1 MKDIYKELTTQY
13 RVRISADEAQ
23 ESVSSDFDILQN
35 TDEGDWFYALSPDR
49 VNVIEGFPWSEDMRV
64 LELGADYGAF
74 AKLAGRVKSFDILE
88 DKDERRELIKY
99 RFKDI
104 FADGRKPAGAEDKS
118 ERDKDLK
125 STEYTHKNLRVIDK
139 AEESGYDVVIAS
151 FLDTVCNADADA
163 GVNINA
169 AKLIS
174 ERLEKACSYLKSGG
188 SLILIADNKNALRY
202 MTGAL
207 REDGGCYID
216 SITLKELK
224 EKLPFK
230 KSREYYPLPDAVY
243 ARNVFSEEMPPKAG
257 DFRGISESFA
267 ESRYVLCS
275 EEAIYGSLCEAGA
288 FREFAP
294 SYMVVF
300 TGHQAD
306 CKNVPEEEH
315 EHLAEEKNT
324 GDELLKKLPVYIK
337 YNRMRAEKYALKT
350 EIFEKSAERPVVK
363 TALIPE
369 ADKHIEDFKK
379 REALLRKGLSDKL
392 SVLEAETGKNAAG
405 RSYAAFKYL
414 KGEDL
419 SKKLSH
425 LIESGKAPHKEI
437 EEAVRLLLGADS
449 NPCHNMDALFE
460 NVIVG
465 EDGSCTLIDYEWVFE
480 ENLDREYLKYRVL
493 KYWYEAYKARLT
505 AYTGL
510 KEFLG
515 EFGIDQSRT
524 EEFEEKE
531 LRFQSYVRGENKLI
545 EEKFTKPQIYALDVR
560 KKIDELKECRE
571 RIEILKDEIS
581 EHKEALL
588 KERRVERLSQNH
600 IRNIELINRNQKEQL
615 EAMSARLNYLE
626 RHQSF
631 KSRAAERLI
640 RRLDAWAP
648 AGSRKRVL
656 IHYAKDALRHPL
668 RMAGLIL
675 SGQGRVLISGD
686 FEIGG
691 EFHEGGILTLPE
703 TSNPLVSIVIP
714 AYNQVSYTYACVR
727 SIIANTE
734 FDETPYEIIL
744 ADDVSTDATGNIDK
758 YIKGMVISRNSSNM
772 GFLKNCNQ
780 AAKRARGKY
789 IFFLN
794 NDTKV
799 HRNWLSSLVTLI
811 ESDESIGMVGSKLVY
826 ADGRLQ
832 EAGGIIWSDA
842 SGWNYGRL
850 DDPEKPEYNY
860 VKDVDYISGAAIML
874 SKRLW
879 QEIGGFDERYAPA
892 YCEDSDL
899 AFEVRRRGKRVV
911 FQPESVITHF
921 EGISNGTDVNGT
933 GLKRYQVVNNEK
945 FKEKW
950 AEELKEQCENNGDP
964 DPFTARD
971 RTQKKKCIVIVD
983 HYVPTWDQDAGSKTT
998 YQYIRMFIKKGFNVK
1013 FVGDNFRHDE
1023 PYSSTLQQMGVEILY
1038 GHEYE
1043 NGILEWFKKNS
1054 KNIDFCY
1061 LNRPH
1066 IAVKY
1071 IDYLKKE
1078 TDIKCI
1084 FYGHDLH
1091 FLRLYR
1097 EYELTGDISKLRE
1110 SNYWKSVE
1118 LSVMQAAD
1126 MVYYPSEVEIDAI
1139 HKLHP
1144 EIPARA
1150 ITAYLWDKFDE
1161 GNAETAEDRKK
1172 RRDLLFV
1179 GGFKHPPNADAVK
1192 WFAKDIF
1199 PKIRAAIPEIKF
1211 LVAGSGA
1218 DDDIKG
1224 LSSEEDGIRILGFVS
1239 DEELNRLYKET
1250 RLTVV
1255 PLRYGAGVKGKVVE
1269 AIYNGTVIVT
1279 TSVGAE
1285 GIPSADKV
1293 MAVVDDAPE
1302 LLYEHADD
1310 VAEDFA
1316 EAVIELYKDT
1326 ERCALYSSSCKGY
1339 IKEHYSLEAA
1349 WAVIEKDF
1357 DKA

>member
-1 MKDIYKELTTQY
+1 MKDIYRELTTQY
-13 RVRISADEAQ
+13 RIRLSADGAQ
-23 ESVSSDFDILQN
+23 ESVSSDFDILKN
-35 TDEGDWFYALSPDR
+35 TDDGDWFYALSPDR
-49 VNVIEGFPWSEDMRV
+49 INVIESFPWSESMMV
-64 LELGADYGAF
+64 LELGADYGVF
-74 AKLAGRVKSFDILE
+74 GELAERVKSFDIL
-88 DKDERRELIKY
+88 DDNDEHREFIKY
-99 RFKDI
+99 RFN
-104 FADGRKPAGAEDKS
+104 
-118 ERDKDLK
+118 
-125 STEYTHKNLRVIDK
+125 NLRIIDE
-139 AEESGYDVVIAS
+139 AESFSYDVVIVS
-151 FLDTVCNADADA
+151 LLDTIDSEAAD
-163 GVNINA
+163 VNTDA
-169 AKLIS
+169 AKLIP
-174 ERLEKACSYLKSGG
+174 EKLKEACSYLKSGG
-188 SLILIADNKNALRY
+188 SLILIADNKNALKY

-207 REDGGCYID
+207 HADGECCVD
-216 SITLKELK
+216 SNTLKELK
-224 EKLPFK
+224 EMLPFNK
-230 KSREYYPLPDAVY
+230 AMEYYPLPCAAY
-243 ARNVFSEEMPPKAG
+243 ARSVFSEEKLPGNG

-267 ESRYVLCS
+267 ESRYVLCN
-275 EEAIYGSLCEAGA
+275 EEAIYGSLCGAGA

-300 TGHQAD
+300 TGED
-306 CKNVPEEEH
+306 
-315 EHLAEEKNT
+315 LRR
-324 GDELLKKLPVYIK
+324 KLPVYVK
-337 YNRMRAEKYALKT
+337 YNRMRDKKYALKT
-350 EIFEKSAERPVVK
+350 EIFGKDTERPVVK
-363 TALIPE
+363 TALTPE
-369 ADKHIEDFKK
+369 ADKHIEDFRK
-379 REALLRKGLSDKL
+379 REAILKESLSEKL
-392 SVLEAETGKNAAG
+392 SVLKAETGKNAAG

-414 KGEDL
+414 EGEDL

-425 LIESGKAPHKEI
+425 LIDDGKAPDREI
-437 EEAVRLLLGADS
+437 EEAIKLLLGTDGHS
-449 NPCHNMDALFE
+449 CHNMDALFE

-465 EDGSCTLIDYEWVFE
+465 ADNSFTLIDYEWVFE
-480 ENLDREYLKYRVL
+480 EELDREYLKYRIL
-493 KYWYEAYKARLT
+493 KYWYEAYKTKLT

-510 KEFLG
+510 EEFLG

-531 LRFQSYVRGENKLI
+531 LKFQNYVRGENKLI

-560 KKIDELKECRE
+560 RKIDELKECRE

-588 KERRVERLSQNH
+588 KERRVEHLSQNH
-600 IRNIELINRNQKEQL
+600 IRNIELINKNQKEQL
-615 EAMSARLNYLE
+615 EAMSARLSYLE
-626 RHQSF
+626 RHQSL
-631 KSRAAERLI
+631 KSRLTEKVI

-656 IHYAKDALRHPL
+656 IHYAKDTLRHPL
-668 RMAGLIL
+668 KMLKLFL

-691 EFHEGGILTLPE
+691 EFHEGGILNISE

-727 SIIANTE
+727 SIIDNTD
-734 FDETPYEIIL
+734 FDKTPYEIIL
-744 ADDVSTDATGNIDK
+744 ADDVSSDATRSIDK

-780 AAKRARGKY
+780 AAAKASGKY
-789 IFFLN
+789 FFFLN

-799 HRNWLSSLVTLI
+799 HKNWLSSLVTLI

-850 DDPEKPEYNY
+850 DNPEKPEYNY
-860 VKDVDYISGAAIML
+860 VKDADYISGAAIML
-874 SKRLW
+874 SGKLW

-933 GLKRYQVVNNEK
+933 GLKRYQIINNEK

-950 AEELKEQCENNGDP
+950 AEELKKQCENNGDP

-998 YQYIRMFIKKGFNVK
+998 YQYIRMFLKKGFNVK

-1023 PYSSTLQQMGVEILY
+1023 PYSSALQQMGVEILY

-1054 KNIDFCY
+1054 RNIDFCY

-1071 IDYLKKE
+1071 IDFLKKE
-1078 TDIKCI
+1078 TGIKCI

-1126 MVYYPSEVEIDAI
+1126 MVYYPSEAEIKAI

-1144 EIPARA
+1144 EIPAKA
-1150 ITAYLWDKFDE
+1150 ITAYLWDEFDE
-1161 GNAETAEDRKK
+1161 GNAETAKEKEK

-1192 WFAKDIF
+1192 WFAGDIF
-1199 PKIRAAIPEIKF
+1199 PKIRAAIPGVRF

-1218 DDDIKG
+1218 DDNIKA
-1224 LSSEEDGIRILGFVS
+1224 LDSEENGIRILGFVS
-1239 DEELNRLYKET
+1239 DEELNRLYRET

-1285 GIPSADKV
+1285 GIPCAEEV
-1293 MAVVDDAPE
+1293 MAVVDDNPE

-1316 EAVIELYKDT
+1316 DAVIRLYEDT
-1326 ERCALYSSSCKGY
+1326 ERCALYSAGCKKY

-1349 WAVIEKDF
+1349 WELVKQDF
-1357 DKA
+1357 DKS